1 MRAISA
7 GIPFAVRHRV
17 QPLPPHTTPGEHDEI
32 MSIEHLATRIRAEF
46 QEMPGLKLTLP
57 QAQRLWGLAPD
68 VCDRVVDVLIDR
80 AVLQRCGNRL
90 RLRD

>member
-1 MRAISA
+1 VNS
-7 GIPFAVRHRV
+7 F
-17 QPLPPHTTPGEHDEI
+17 QPHTNSGERDQI
-32 MSIEHLATRIRAEF
+32 MNIEHLASRIRSEF
-46 QEMPGLKLTLP
+46 QEMPGLNLTLP

-80 AVLQRCGNRL
+80 AVLQRCGTRL

>member
-1 MRAISA
+1 LTVALNLCDLTA
-7 GIPFAVRHRV
+7 N
-17 QPLPPHTTPGEHDEI
+17 PGERDQI
-32 MSIEHLATRIRAEF
+32 MNIEHIATRIRTEF
-46 QEMPGLKLTLP
+46 HEMPGLRLTLP

-80 AVLQRCGNRL
+80 AVLQRCGTAL